1 MTLLSRTG
9 LHTTT
14 SLNNPKRR
22 GHILSNLTNL
32 FPCTGA
38 QRNFL
43 PNARKPTLSHV
54 RFTICVEQELVVMEF
69 PSSVT
74 VMFLW
79 LKTWGTAAHL
89 LAGMLKLHDRQHSP
103 GLVTTG
109 KPKQSSSLK
118 GLQPIAP
125 QRVLLLMQK
134 QVTQGSGCHWTLP
147 SLRKLTHPSNLQLL
161 FSHDGQH
168 SPGGMTG
175 SAQRGRLHVTR
186 LQSGWFSLALASWM
200 AVARRER
207 RRRRVVPVRM
217 KPMLVCVGT
226 SAAVCERIYHLL

>member
-9 LHTTT
+9 LHATT
-14 SLNNPKRR
+14 SLKNPKRR

-32 FPCTGA
+32 PPCTGA

-43 PNARKPTLSHV
+43 PNARKSTLSHV
-54 RFTICVEQELVVMEF
+54 RFTICLEQELGF
-69 PSSVT
+69 LSSVT

-118 GLQPIAP
+118 GLQPIEP
-125 QRVLLLMQK
+125 QMVLLSTQK

-161 FSHDGQH
+161 FSHEGQH

-175 SAQRGRLHVTR
+175 SAQRARLHVTR
-186 LQSGWFSLALASWM
+186 LQSVWFSLALASCM

-207 RRRRVVPVRM
+207 RRRRVVAVCM
-217 KPMLVCVGT
+217 KSMLVYVGIG
-226 SAAVCERIYHLL
+226 AAVCERIYHLL